1 MTLIK
6 SIKIVPQYFHY
17 WCAVHALDSTCDTRV
32 HISITILSRAT
43 LLSHPTSSLFTPH
56 SFLHLETG
64 TRTPHPTTYVEY
76 CCLNLKPC
84 FLPNFQVLDFD
95 FEKFCSVSLSNLN
108 VYGCLVCGKYFGG
121 RAESSHAFTHSLEQ
135 DHHVFINLHTE
146 KVYCLPDGY
155 EVSDPSLE
163 DIRSVLNPR

>member
-1 MTLIK
+1 M
-6 SIKIVPQYFHY
+6 
-17 WCAVHALDSTCDTRV
+17 HA
-32 HISITILSRAT
+32 
-43 LLSHPTSSLFTPH
+43 
-56 SFLHLETG
+56 
-64 TRTPHPTTYVEY
+64 HPTT
-76 CCLNLKPC
+76 CQ
-84 FLPNFQVLDFD
+84 FLLSQPQTFPPRFPSHLSTFAPFQVLDFD